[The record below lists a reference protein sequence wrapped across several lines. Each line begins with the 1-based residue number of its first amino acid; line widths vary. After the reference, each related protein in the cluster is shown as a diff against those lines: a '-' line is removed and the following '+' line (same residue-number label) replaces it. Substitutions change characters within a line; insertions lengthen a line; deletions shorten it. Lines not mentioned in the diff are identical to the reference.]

1 MSVSLPVLRWGILG
15 TGHIANRFAGQVA
28 ALGGRARLRTV
39 GARDPARAREFAL
52 LHGIE
57 RAGGYREVLADP
69 QVDAVYISLLNRDH
83 AQWSIAAAQAG
94 KHVLCEKP
102 AAMTA
107 AELEAMLAAARV
119 AQVRFVEAFA
129 YRFHPRW
136 AILRR
141 MLADLG
147 GPLSADANFCFH
159 AGDPPKPRLVDPVG
173 GGALMDVGCYPLSW
187 LLALLGRP
195 ETVHCLARRA
205 PSGVDLSASMSLS
218 FAGGHVAQ
226 ALCACDAAMP
236 QMARVA
242 GPAGMIEVAEPY
254 RSKADAAFRLHTAQG
269 VRDIPW
275 QDDGL
280 ELYAREA
287 LALAACREDGQ
298 HPDMTWDDSLTLART
313 IDACRAQAGVRW
325 PGEA

>member
-1 MSVSLPVLRWGILG
+1 MSVKLPVLRWGILG

-28 ALGGRARLRTV
+28 GLGGRARLRMV
-39 GARDPARAREFAL
+39 GAREPARAREFAL
-52 LHGIE
+52 LHGVE
-57 RAGGYREVLADP
+57 RAGSYLDVLADP

-83 AQWSIAAAQAG
+83 AHWSIAAAHAG

-102 AAMTA
+102 AAMNA
-107 AELEAMLAAARV
+107 AELESMLAAART
-119 AQVRFVEAFA
+119 AKVRFIEAFA

-136 AILRR
+136 TILRS
-141 MLADLG
+141 MLSELG
-147 GPLSADANFCFH
+147 GPVSAVANFCFH

-195 ETVHCLARRA
+195 ETVRCVARRA
-205 PSGVDLSASMSLS
+205 PSGVDLSATVSLS
-218 FAGGHVAQ
+218 FAGGHLAQ
-226 ALCACDAAMP
+226 ALCACDAALP
-236 QMARVA
+236 QMAHIA
-242 GPAGMIEVAEPY
+242 GPVGMIEISEPY
-254 RSKADAAFRLHTAQG
+254 RSKTDAVFRLHTAHG

-287 LALAACREDGQ
+287 LALAACHEDGQ
-298 HPDMTWDDSLTLART
+298 HPDMTWDDSLSLAQT
-313 IDACRAQAGVRW
+313 IDDCRAQAGVRW